1 MRTFGGTVSTLD
13 CRECGNSTP
22 HLVFS
27 GDTDMDTMN
36 LVSLS
41 SMFADEVVVVEAT
54 GSEWIDESGQ
64 MIESRAN
71 RSLSRTDLRFVRLL
85 RAAYTTTAKERDFQE
100 FLKAH
105 RPPSLIYACP
115 KCSGGEA
122 VEGITLSLAEYVR
135 NGGLVTVLGDLEL
148 RD

>member
-1 MRTFGGTVSTLD
+1 
-13 CRECGNSTP
+13 
-22 HLVFS
+22 
-27 GDTDMDTMN
+27 MDTMN
-36 LVSLS
+36 LASLS
-41 SMFADEVVVVEAT
+41 SMLANEIVVVEAT
-54 GSEWIDESGQ
+54 GSEWMDESGQ

-115 KCSGGEA
+115 KCSGSEA
-122 VEGITLSLAEYVR
+122 VEGNRLSLGEYVR
-135 NGGLVTVLGDLEL
+135 NGGLVTVLGDLEF